1 MKIKF
6 RDLQTNEKFKHGKS
20 IFVKRSDPFTG
31 TCMGGVRVSG
41 GGYNWLAFDED
52 KLVERIES
60 NV

>member
-1 MKIKF
+1 MKTKF
-6 RDLQTNEKFKHGKS
+6 GELKTGEKFKHGKS

-41 GGYNWLAFDED
+41 KSYNWLAFDDD
-52 KLVERIES
+52 KLVERIEK